1 MYYPQ
6 LHTLTTRSSLLLLPP
21 QPVRVMA
28 ATIIMAR
35 AKASVFFN

>member
-1 MYYPQ
+1 MYSPQ
-6 LHTLTTRSSLLLLPP
+6 LHTLTTRSSSLLP